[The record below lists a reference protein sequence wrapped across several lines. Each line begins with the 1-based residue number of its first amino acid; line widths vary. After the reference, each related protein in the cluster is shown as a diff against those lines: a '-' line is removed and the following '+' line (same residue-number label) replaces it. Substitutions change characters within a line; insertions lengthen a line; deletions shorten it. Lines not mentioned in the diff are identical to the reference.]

1 MTECVLVRCVA
12 FTGVHGDILKLEKY
26 QAGTVWK
33 VVLTAKHPD
42 GSELE
47 LYSENFKSDV
57 EADEAF
63 NKWFARLDRETEKFK
78 G

>member
-12 FTGVHGDILKLEKY
+12 FNGVQGDILKLEKY

-42 GSELE
+42 GSESE

-57 EADEAF
+57 EADEVF

>member
-12 FTGVHGDILKLEKY
+12 FNGVHGDILKLEKY

-33 VVLTAKHPD
+33 VVLTAKHLD
-42 GSELE
+42 GSEAE

-57 EADEAF
+57 DANEAF
-63 NKWFARLDRETEKFK
+63 NKWFARLELETEKFK